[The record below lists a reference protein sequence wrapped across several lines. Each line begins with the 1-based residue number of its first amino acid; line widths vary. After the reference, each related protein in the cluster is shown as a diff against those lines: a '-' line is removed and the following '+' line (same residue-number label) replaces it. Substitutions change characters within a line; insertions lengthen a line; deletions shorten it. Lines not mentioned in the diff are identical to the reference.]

1 METALARGKAL
12 ELIEARLGQ
21 FQPGTRYL
29 LGKSMN
35 LVCSGRIAGWYP
47 GPSQVVC
54 AESAPKCAGKS
65 GRHRHAYHGSGGVC
79 SSDDRAGVGRQ
90 VYRFRRITGRC
101 VMPSALFAR
110 GMYHTSPEKLAQLAP

>member
-1 METALARGKAL
+1 METVLAWGKAL

-35 LVCSGRIAGWYP
+35 PACSGRIAGWYP
-47 GPSQVVC
+47 VPSQVVC

-65 GRHRHAYHGSGGVC
+65 GRHRHAYRSSGGGGVC
-79 SSDDRAGVGRQ
+79 SSDDGAGVSRQ

-101 VMPSALFAR
+101 VIPSALFAR
-110 GMYHTSPEKLAQLAP
+110 GMYHTSPEKLAN

>member
-1 METALARGKAL
+1 METVLAWGKAL
-12 ELIEARLGQ
+12 ELIEARLEQ

-35 LVCSGRIAGWYP
+35 PACSGRIAGWYP
-47 GPSQVVC
+47 VPSQAVG

-65 GRHRHAYHGSGGVC
+65 GRRRHAYRGSGGVR
-79 SSDDRAGVGRQ
+79 SSDDGAGVGRQ

-101 VMPSALFAR
+101 VIPSALFAR
-110 GMYHTSPEKLAQLAP
+110 GMYHTSPEK